1 MDMEAN
7 DETTSRSSK
16 TPPILKIFVAAI
28 IGVMAVG
35 GVYHLHEAGSVQAN
49 SNEVTNLAGVET
61 TDIVKKFLLGFWDGS
76 TLDYGTADATIAPP
90 PGKQIIPMK
99 AVLGMMPVFRK
110 AWPKMH
116 AKVWGVEKT
125 DIAGGD
131 IDGRVREYTVDFQAL
146 FGPMTGDMPQLGA
159 FPAVLRSSVPDY
171 VKNGI
176 SFPVERVKVTVN
188 DAGTKVESAVFTGV
202 VTKQFPADVSPEV
215 EKIWGGDVEG
225 FGAIYALC
233 GANLPGPKLTTQ
245 DVIEKFLLGF
255 WDGST
260 LDYGTE
266 EATIAPPPGKQKM
279 PMKAVVGMMPVFRK
293 AWPKMH
299 AKVWGVEKNADGTY
313 TADFQAVFGP
323 MTNDMPALGPFPA
336 VSRSSV
342 PRYVKSGITF
352 PVEKVTVKVN
362 EAGTKVESALYTGIV
377 TTKYPSAYTLV
388 SPEVERIWGG
398 DVEGFGA
405 IYALCGA

>member
-61 TDIVKKFLLGFWDGS
+61 TDIVK
-76 TLDYGTADATIAPP
+76 
-90 PGKQIIPMK
+90 
-99 AVLGMMPVFRK
+99 
-110 AWPKMH
+110 
-116 AKVWGVEKT
+116 
-125 DIAGGD
+125 
-131 IDGRVREYTVDFQAL
+131 
-146 FGPMTGDMPQLGA
+146 
-159 FPAVLRSSVPDY
+159 
-171 VKNGI
+171 
-176 SFPVERVKVTVN
+176 
-188 DAGTKVESAVFTGV
+188 
-202 VTKQFPADVSPEV
+202 
-215 EKIWGGDVEG
+215 
-225 FGAIYALC
+225 
-233 GANLPGPKLTTQ
+233 
-245 DVIEKFLLGF
+245 KFLLGF

>member
-1 MDMEAN
+1 
-7 DETTSRSSK
+7 
-16 TPPILKIFVAAI
+16 
-28 IGVMAVG
+28 VMAVG
-35 GVYHLHEAGSVQAN
+35 GVYHLHEAGSVQAT

-61 TDIVKKFLLGFWDGS
+61 TDIVKNFLLGFWDGS
-76 TLDYGTADATIAPP
+76 TLDYATADATLAPP
-90 PGKQIIPMK
+90 PGKQKMPVK
-99 AVLGMMPVFRK
+99 QVLGMMPVFRK
-110 AWPKMH
+110 AWPQFH
-116 AKVWGVEKT
+116 AKVWGVET
-125 DIAGGD
+125 NE
-131 IDGRVREYTVDFQAL
+131 DGTYTVNFQAL
-146 FGPMTGDMPQLGA
+146 FGPMTDDMPQLGP

-171 VKNGI
+171 VKKGI
-176 SFPVERVKVTVN
+176 SFPVERVTVTVN
-188 DAGTKVESAVFTGV
+188 DPGTKVHSAVFTGI
-202 VTKQFPADVSPEV
+202 VTKQFPAVVSPEV

-233 GANLPGPKLTTQ
+233 GAKLPAPKLTTE

-260 LDYGTE
+260 LEYGTE
-266 EATIAPPPGKQKM
+266 KAWLAPPPGKQKM
-279 PMKAVVGMMPVFRK
+279 PVKQVLGMMPVFRK
-293 AWPKMH
+293 AWPQFH

-313 TADFQAVFGP
+313 TADFQALFGP
-323 MTNDMPALGPFPA
+323 MTDDMPALGPFPA
-336 VSRSSV
+336 VSRSTV

-377 TTKYPSAYTLV
+377 TMKFPAAETLV

-405 IYALCGA
+405 IYALCGAKMPSPK